1 MDWSLLIGA
10 VSGIVQ
16 GALGVVSTAITAG
29 QQAITER
36 RKIIAYNIS
45 ELIDMK
51 TTNYKDIIYAAL
63 AMVTIV
69 ALIYITK
76 SNKK

>member
-10 VSGIVQ
+10 VSGIIQ

-29 QQAITER
+29 QHAITER

-63 AMVTIV
+63 AMITIV

-76 SNKK
+76 CI